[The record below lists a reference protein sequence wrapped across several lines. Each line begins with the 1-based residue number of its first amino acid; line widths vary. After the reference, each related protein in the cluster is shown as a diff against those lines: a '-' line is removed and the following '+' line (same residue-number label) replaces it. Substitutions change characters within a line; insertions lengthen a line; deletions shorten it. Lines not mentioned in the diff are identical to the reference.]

1 MSAVETEGG
10 VTLQRAVVIGGS
22 IAGLLTGQALSAAFD
37 EVVIIDRDDV
47 DTTSTGVRR
56 GVPQARH
63 PHTLLRRGEQIL
75 NTLFPGITDDLIR
88 HGAVVMPMGRVW
100 WWQHRGYRAAVPD
113 AAPIV
118 SCSRPLLEFLVR
130 ERVGGNGVVEL
141 RTGEAVGLAG
151 GDGAVGG
158 VRVRDPSG
166 GTTVLDAALVVDCSG
181 RRSRAD
187 HWLTELGHPCPDVQL
202 VQSDV
207 RYTTRVFHRSASV
220 RSDGAAGYF
229 VISHPRARKRFGTAM
244 PIEGDRWIITLAGLH
259 GEGAPADLAGYLSWA
274 RTLPTAKIASI
285 VEDERPIG
293 AAVRHRLPGSE
304 WRLYHRLAAHPRG
317 FVCVG
322 DSVCSLN
329 ALYGQGMTSAAVQVV
344 ALQQALARCDVMA
357 PEFARTFYRLSA
369 RAVSPAWAT
378 AAGADFVYPETRGHR
393 PWPTK
398 MINRYV
404 TRCVV
409 AGQHDPAVATRLWDV
424 ANMVASPASLLSPP
438 ALARMVRNSR
448 RRPLRNSAPSM
459 PR

>member
-1 MSAVETEGG
+1 MR
-10 VTLQRAVVIGGS
+10 RAVVIGGS
-22 IAGLLTGQALSAAFD
+22 IAGLLTGQALSATFD
-37 EVVIIDRDDV
+37 EVVVVERDDL
-47 DTTSTGVRR
+47 DTTSREVRR

-88 HGAVVMPMGRVW
+88 HGAVVMPMERVW
-100 WWQHRGYRAAVPD
+100 WWQQMGYRAAVPD
-113 AAPIV
+113 AAPII

-130 ERVGGNGVVEL
+130 EHVGGNGAVEL
-141 RTGEAVGLAG
+141 RTGETVGLVG
-151 GDGAVGG
+151 GDGAVSA

-166 GTTVLDAALVVDCSG
+166 GSTVLDADLVVDCSG

-187 HWLTELGHPCPDVQL
+187 HWLSELGHPSPDLQL
-202 VQSDV
+202 VRSDV
-207 RYTTRVFHRSASV
+207 RYTTRLFHRSTSV
-220 RSDGAAGYF
+220 RTDGAAGYF
-229 VISHPRARKRFGTAM
+229 VISDPQAKRRFGTAM

-259 GEGAPADLAGYLSWA
+259 GEGAPTDLAGYLSWA
-274 RTLPTAKIASI
+274 RALPTAKIAAI
-285 VEDERPIG
+285 IEDERPIG
-293 AAVRHRLPGSE
+293 PAVRYRLPGSE
-304 WRLYHRLAAHPRG
+304 WRLFHRLASHPRG

-344 ALQQALARCDVMA
+344 ALQQALARCDVGD
-357 PEFARTFYRLSA
+357 PEFARTFYRRSA
-369 RAVSPAWAT
+369 RAVSPAWAMAT
-378 AAGADFVYPETRGHR
+378 GADFIYPETLGHR

-409 AGQHDPAVATRLWDV
+409 ASQYDPTVATRLWDV
-424 ANMVASPASLLSPP
+424 ANMVKSPASLLSPS
-438 ALARMVRNSR
+438 ALASTVRNSGR
-448 RRPLRNSAPSM
+448 GPLGNGEPLT

>member
-1 MSAVETEGG
+1 M
-10 VTLQRAVVIGGS
+10 QRAVVIGGS
-22 IAGLLTGQALSAAFD
+22 VAGLLTAQALSAAFD
-37 EVVIIDRDDV
+37 EVVVVDRDDLN
-47 DTTSTGVRR
+47 TASSGVRR

-75 NTLFPGITDDLIR
+75 GTLFPGITDDLIG
-88 HGAVVMPMGRVW
+88 HGAVVMPLDRVW
-100 WWQHRGYRAAVPD
+100 WWQHKGYRAAVPD
-113 AAPIV
+113 AAPII

-130 ERVGGNGVVEL
+130 EHVGADKAVEF
-141 RTGEAVGLAG
+141 RTGETVDLVGG
-151 GDGAVGG
+151 GGAVTG

-166 GTTVLDAALVVDCSG
+166 IPAVIDADLVVDCSG

-187 HWLTELGHPCPDVQL
+187 HWLTELGYPGPEVL
-202 VQSDV
+202 RVRSDV
-207 RYTTRVFHRSASV
+207 RYTTRVFHRSTSV
-220 RSDGAAGYF
+220 RPDGAAGYF
-229 VISHPRARKRFGTAM
+229 VISDPKARKRFGTAM

-259 GEGAPADLAGYLSWA
+259 GEGAPTDIADYLGWA

-285 VEDERPIG
+285 VDGERPVG

-304 WRLYHRLAAHPRG
+304 WRLFHRLAAHPRG

-344 ALQQALARCDVMA
+344 ALQQALARTDA
-357 PEFARTFYRLSA
+357 TDPEFPRTFYRLSA

-378 AAGADFVYPETRGHR
+378 ATGADFVYPETRGHR

-409 AGQHDPAVATRLWDV
+409 AGQHDPAIATSLWDV
-424 ANMVASPASLLSPP
+424 ANMVKSPASLLSPS
-438 ALARMVRNSR
+438 ALARTVRYSR
-448 RRPLRNSAPSM
+448 RG
-459 PR
+459 PRRSREPITPR

>member
-1 MSAVETEGG
+1 MH
-10 VTLQRAVVIGGS
+10 RAVVIGGS

-37 EVVIIDRDDV
+37 EVVVIDRDNL
-47 DTTSTGVRR
+47 DTTSSGVRR

-75 NTLFPGITDDLIR
+75 NTLFPGITDNLIR
-88 HGAVVMPMGRVW
+88 HGAVVMPMDRVW

-113 AAPIV
+113 AAPLI

-130 ERVGGNGVVEL
+130 EHVGGNGVVEL
-141 RTGEAVGLAG
+141 RTGETVDLVGS
-151 GDGAVGG
+151 DGAVSG
-158 VRVRDPSG
+158 VCVRDPSG
-166 GTTVLDAALVVDCSG
+166 GSTVINADLVVDCSG

-187 HWLTELGHPCPDVQL
+187 HWLTELGYPSPDVQV

-207 RYTTRVFHRSASV
+207 RYTTRVFHRSTSV
-220 RSDGAAGYF
+220 RTDGAAGYF
-229 VISHPRARKRFGTAM
+229 VISDPQAKRRFGTAM

-259 GEGAPADLAGYLSWA
+259 GEGAPTDLAGYLTWA
-274 RTLPTAKIASI
+274 QTLPTAKIASI
-285 VEDERPIG
+285 IEDERPIG

-304 WRLYHRLAAHPRG
+304 WRLFQRLAAHPRG

-344 ALQQALARCDVMA
+344 ALQQALARSDVMD

-369 RAVSPAWAT
+369 RAVSPAWTTAT
-378 AAGADFVYPETRGHR
+378 GADFVYPETRGHR

-404 TRCVV
+404 TQCVV
-409 AGQHDPAVATRLWDV
+409 AGQHDPTIATRLWDV
-424 ANMVASPASLLSPP
+424 ANMVKSPASLLSPS
-438 ALARMVRNSR
+438 ALARMVRNSG
-448 RRPLRNSAPSM
+448 RRPLRNCEPIT

>member
-1 MSAVETEGG
+1 M
-10 VTLQRAVVIGGS
+10 QRAVVIGGS

-37 EVVIIDRDDV
+37 EVVVIERDTL
-47 DTTSTGVRR
+47 DTTSSGVRR
-56 GVPQARH
+56 GVPQAKH

-75 NTLFPGITDDLIR
+75 DTLCPGITDDLIR
-88 HGAVVMPMGRVW
+88 HGAVVMPMDRVW
-100 WWQHRGYRAAVPD
+100 WWQQKGYRAAVTD
-113 AAPIV
+113 AAPII
-118 SCSRPLLEFLVR
+118 SCSRPLLEFLLR
-130 ERVGGNGVVEL
+130 EHVGSNGVVEL
-141 RTGEAVGLAG
+141 RTGETVGLVG

-166 GTTVLDAALVVDCSG
+166 GSTVINADLVVDCSG

-187 HWLTELGHPCPDVQL
+187 HWLTGLGYPVPDVQL

-207 RYTTRVFHRSASV
+207 RYTTRVFHRSTSV
-220 RSDGAAGYF
+220 RTDGAAGYF
-229 VISHPRARKRFGTAM
+229 VISDPQAKRRFGTAM

-259 GEGAPADLAGYLSWA
+259 GEGAPTDPAGYLSWA

-285 VEDERPIG
+285 IEDERPIG
-293 AAVRHRLPGSE
+293 AAVRFRLPGSE
-304 WRLYHRLAAHPRG
+304 WRLFHRLAAHPRG

-344 ALQQALARCDVMA
+344 ALQQALARSDVMG
-357 PEFARTFYRLSA
+357 PEFTRTFYRLSA
-369 RAVSPAWAT
+369 RAVSPAWTTAT
-378 AAGADFVYPETRGHR
+378 GADFVYPETRGHR

-404 TRCVV
+404 TQCVV
-409 AGQHDPAVATRLWDV
+409 AGQHDPSIAARLWDV
-424 ANMVASPASLLSPP
+424 ANMVKSPASLLGPS
-438 ALARMVRNSR
+438 ALARMVRNAG
-448 RRPLRNSAPSM
+448 RRPLGNSEPVT

>member
-1 MSAVETEGG
+1 M
-10 VTLQRAVVIGGS
+10 QRAVVIGGS

-37 EVVIIDRDDV
+37 EVVVIDRDDL
-47 DTTSTGVRR
+47 DTTSSGVRR

-75 NTLFPGITDDLIR
+75 NALFPGITDSLIR
-88 HGAVVMPMGRVW
+88 HGAVVMPMDRVW

-130 ERVGGNGVVEL
+130 EHVGANGVVEL
-141 RTGEAVGLAG
+141 RTGETVDLVG
-151 GDGAVGG
+151 GDGAVRG

-166 GTTVLDAALVVDCSG
+166 GSAVIDADLVVDCSG

-187 HWLTELGHPCPDVQL
+187 HWLTGLGYHGPEVRR
-202 VQSDV
+202 VRSDV
-207 RYTTRVFHRSASV
+207 RYTTRVFHRSTRV
-220 RSDGAAGYF
+220 RTDGAAGYF
-229 VISHPRARKRFGTAM
+229 VISDPQAKKRFGTAM

-259 GEGAPADLAGYLSWA
+259 GEGAPTDPAGYLSWA

-285 VEDERPIG
+285 IEDERPIG
-293 AAVRHRLPGSE
+293 PAVRHRLPGSE
-304 WRLYHRLAAHPRG
+304 WRLFQRLPAHPRG

-344 ALQQALARCDVMA
+344 ALQQALARSDVMD

-378 AAGADFVYPETRGHR
+378 ATGADFVYPETRGHR

-409 AGQHDPAVATRLWDV
+409 AGQHDPTVATRLWDV
-424 ANMVASPASLLSPP
+424 ANMVKSPASLLSPP
-438 ALARMVRNSR
+438 ALARMVRNSG
-448 RRPLRNSAPSM
+448 RRPLGNCEPIR